1 MARRSILVYL
11 KRMARILRTWSAE
24 RLRAQPLGAR
34 RLRGSGLLEQGV
46 RYVLTGGT
54 VTFVYLGVTT
64 ALADGVGLP
73 FQVALAIGACA
84 GLLVHFTLQ
93 RFFVWAHSDEYALA
107 LRDQAVRYLI
117 FAGAQYGLT
126 AASTAIL
133 PTVLGL
139 PVELVYF
146 GTVAIL
152 VSMNFL
158 VFRNVIFH
166 PKASV

>member
-1 MARRSILVYL
+1 
-11 KRMARILRTWSAE
+11 MARILRTSSAE
-24 RLRAQPLGAR
+24 GLRRQPSWAR
-34 RLRGSGLLEQGV
+34 RLRGSGLLEQAA

-54 VTFVYLGVTT
+54 VTAIYLGTT
-64 ALADGVGLP
+64 TVLADAVGLP
-73 FQVALAIGACA
+73 FQIALAIGACA
-84 GLLVHFTLQ
+84 GVVVHFTLQ

-107 LRDQAVRYLI
+107 LRHQAARYLI

-133 PTVLGL
+133 PTALGL
-139 PVELVYF
+139 PVELVYL

-166 PKASV
+166 PKASI

>member
-1 MARRSILVYL
+1 V
-11 KRMARILRTWSAE
+11 
-24 RLRAQPLGAR
+24 
-34 RLRGSGLLEQGV
+34 
-46 RYVLTGGT
+46 
-54 VTFVYLGVTT
+54 
-64 ALADGVGLP
+64 LADLVGLP

-107 LRDQAVRYLI
+107 LRHQAARYLA

-133 PTVLGL
+133 PTALGL

-166 PKASV
+166 PQPPG

>member
-1 MARRSILVYL
+1 
-11 KRMARILRTWSAE
+11 
-24 RLRAQPLGAR
+24 
-34 RLRGSGLLEQGV
+34 LRGSGLLEQAA

-54 VTFVYLGVTT
+54 VTVVYLGTT
-64 ALADGVGLP
+64 TVLADAVGLS
-73 FQVALAIGACA
+73 FQIALAIGACA
-84 GLLVHFTLQ
+84 GVIIHFTLQ

-107 LRDQAVRYLI
+107 LHHQAARYLI

-126 AASTAIL
+126 AASTATL
-133 PTVLGL
+133 PAVLGL
-139 PVELVYF
+139 PVELVYL

-158 VFRNVIFH
+158 VFRNAIFH